1 MARSF
6 RILQLT
12 AVLFLFVLGG
22 CNKSSPETAD
32 AGSPEEGVA
41 APVNNVV
48 SKKKPRFE
56 PVEYKPQPSIYVNAV
71 ATIESPVVVIHTT
84 LGDIKIELELER
96 SPQTVLN
103 FLDNYVRS
111 GFYEQTVIHFADPG
125 SFIMGGGFTE
135 NLEAKETQSPI
146 FNESNNGLSNV
157 RGTIA
162 MSRDA
167 NLAHSA
173 TSQFF
178 INVKDNPDLDFQG
191 TDSDASRGY
200 CVFGRVIEGMEV
212 VDQIA
217 QAQIRQEEDF
227 ERLPVEAVVI
237 QTVEEIR

>member
-1 MARSF
+1 MVRSF
-6 RILQLT
+6 RFLQLT
-12 AVLFLFVLGG
+12 AVLFLFVLAG

-32 AGSPEEGVA
+32 ARSPEEGVA

-71 ATIESPVVVIHTT
+71 TTIESPVVVIHTT

-111 GFYEQTVIHFADPG
+111 GFYEQTVFHFADPN
-125 SFIMGGGFTE
+125 SFVMAGGFTE
-135 NLEAKETQSPI
+135 ALESKETRNPI
-146 FNESNNGLSNV
+146 FNEANNGLSNL

-167 NLAHSA
+167 NAAHSA

-191 TDSDASRGY
+191 TDSDVARGY

-217 QAQIRQEEDF
+217 QAQVRQQEEF
-227 ERLPVEAVVI
+227 ERLPTESIVI
-237 QTVEEIR
+237 QSVEEL